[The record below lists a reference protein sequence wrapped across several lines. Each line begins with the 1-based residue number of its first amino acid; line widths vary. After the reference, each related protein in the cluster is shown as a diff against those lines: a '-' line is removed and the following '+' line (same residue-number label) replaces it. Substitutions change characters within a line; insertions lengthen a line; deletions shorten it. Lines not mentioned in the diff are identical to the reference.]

1 MSDLQQQVQNTID
14 ELVESGA
21 ERGLQVAVYKDG
33 DLVVDAVAGTDPAT
47 GRAITSDTP
56 IYSSSTGKSLTS
68 AVVHVLA
75 EQGVFSYD
83 TPISEVWP
91 EFAAHGKQAATIRH
105 ALAFTVGVPGV
116 PEDTTADDLLD
127 WDKITTALA
136 GTEPWWEPGTKV
148 GYHPQT
154 FGYILGEIVR
164 RATGKPISQVLHEQ
178 IARPL
183 GLEREIYL
191 GVPETELSRVARLEQ
206 TGPQIDIE
214 QLRAMMP
221 TFFKIAPPA
230 VQLSAELCNRDD
242 YLKADIPAGGTL
254 TARGV
259 AKVYAALAGQLP
271 GTKPLVSAER
281 LAEISAVAVADTD
294 QIFGMPTQYALGYS
308 IGRPVPDAPA
318 GATIIG
324 WPGAGGSVADV
335 DLTNDI
341 AFAVTKTRFTSG
353 DFTTIAPISALV
365 TKSLT

>member
-1 MSDLQQQVQNTID
+1 MSDLQQEVQKTID

-47 GRAITSDTP
+47 DRPLTSDTP
-56 IYSSSTGKSLTS
+56 VYVASTGKSLTS
-68 AVVHVLA
+68 TLIHVLA
-75 EQGVFSYD
+75 EQGVLDYD
-83 TPISEVWP
+83 TPIAQIWP
-91 EFAAHGKQAATIRH
+91 EFAAHGKQDATIRH

-116 PEDTTADDLLD
+116 PEDSTADDLLD
-127 WDKITTALA
+127 WDKITTAIA
-136 GTEPWWEPGTKV
+136 DTQPWWEPGTKV

-164 RATGKPISQVLHEQ
+164 RATGDPISKVLHDK
-178 IARPL
+178 IATPL
-183 GLEREIYL
+183 GLQREIYL
-191 GVPETELSRVARLEQ
+191 GVPTEELSRVARLEQ
-206 TGPQIDIE
+206 VGPQIDME

-242 YLKADIPAGGTL
+242 YLTADIPAGGTM

-259 AKVYAALAGQLP
+259 AKVYAALAGQLH
-271 GTKPLVSAER
+271 GTTLISDQR
-281 LAEISAVAVADTD
+281 LKEISQVAVADTD

-318 GATIIG
+318 EATIIG
-324 WPGAGGSVADV
+324 WPGAGGSVADA
-335 DLTNDI
+335 DLTNNI
-341 AFAVTKTRFTSG
+341 AFAVTKTRFTPG
-353 DFTTIAPISALV
+353 DYTTIAPISALV
-365 TKSLT
+365 TKHLT